1 MLTIQEDLVK
11 NSDLSPPELKIQ
23 AKKRY
28 KILHVNQDFGNLGGI
43 EKNILGFSKRMD
55 ELGPFESHIVCTADT
70 PYYHMVREA
79 GVIAHGIPF
88 PDYLPDFFK
97 KLYPRLIFRTFDLH
111 TTLHLKK
118 HLDRI
123 KPDLIHAHHG
133 RLENALFKLWGYPLV
148 YTVHGYGS
156 PFNLKFIT
164 CPKKRLLNTML
175 LPLFRWMVP
184 FLDALTFVSRSE
196 QERLIE
202 EGFVPQNAPGTVIYN
217 GLDIKN
223 ISERASKTDIQ
234 RYKQE
239 FGIDPDAIVIGYPGR
254 LDPDK
259 NSLEILGLAKKLVTN
274 HPEQKFFFI
283 IAGEGSLKAHFVSEF
298 NQPLLKGRGVC
309 LGYRRD
315 IPELLACCDL
325 TISIALQEGFG
336 LRILES
342 LAAGIPCVSYNVG
355 GIAEILDFPEGHRL
369 MVPSGD
375 LEALYQKIFEILSL
389 SSAQKQQMNVRLLER
404 ARQFDIDTY
413 VNNFIKVFTD
423 ILEPSKTIAL
433 PTTPKQRQGSHY

>member
-1 MLTIQEDLVK
+1 MPAAQQERSQ
-11 NSDLSPPELKIQ
+11 NHEMPPEHQ
-23 AKKRY
+23 SSGSPKKF

-55 ELGPFESHIVCTADT
+55 ELGPFESHIVCTDQT
-70 PYYHMVREA
+70 PYFNMVREA
-79 GVIAHGIPF
+79 GVQAHGIPF
-88 PDYLPDFFK
+88 PDYLPEFFK
-97 KLYPRLIFRTFDLH
+97 KQYPRLIFRTFDWH
-111 TTLHLKK
+111 TTVHMKK
-118 HLDRI
+118 ILDRV

-164 CPKKRLLNTML
+164 SPKKRLLNTML

-202 EGFVPQNAPGTVIYN
+202 EGFVPKNAPGTVIYN

-223 ISERASKTDIQ
+223 ISQRASQADIQ

-259 NSLEILGLAKKLVTN
+259 NSLEILELAKKLVSE
-274 HPEQKFFFI
+274 HPDKKFFFL
-283 IAGEGSLKAHFVSEF
+283 IAGEGSLKAHFVEEF
-298 NQPLLKGRGVC
+298 NQPLLKGKGVC

-342 LAAGIPCVSYNVG
+342 IAAGTPCVSYKVG
-355 GIAEILDFPEGHRL
+355 GIAEILDFPEGERM

-375 LEALYQKIFEILSL
+375 LDGIYRKIFEILDL
-389 SSAQKQQMNVRLLER
+389 SPEEKHQLNSRLLER
-404 ARQFDIDTY
+404 AHQFDIDTY
-413 VNNFIKVFTD
+413 VNNFIKVFTR
-423 ILEPSKTIAL
+423 ILEPATVSANGAV
-433 PTTPKQRQGSHY
+433 RH

>member
-1 MLTIQEDLVK
+1 MPAAQQERIHNNVMTSEHSHFG
-11 NSDLSPPELKIQ
+11 SDKKI
-23 AKKRY
+23 

-55 ELGPFESHIVCTADT
+55 ELGPFESHIVCTDQT
-70 PYYHMVREA
+70 PYYNMVREA
-79 GVIAHGIPF
+79 GVHAHGIPF
-88 PDYLPDFFK
+88 PEYLPEFFK
-97 KLYPRLIFRTFDLH
+97 KQYTRLIFRTFDLH

-118 HLDRI
+118 ILDRVR
-123 KPDLIHAHHG
+123 PDLIHAHHG

-164 CPKKRLLNTML
+164 SAKKRLLNTML
-175 LPLFRWMVP
+175 MPLFRWMVP

-196 QERLIE
+196 QARLIE
-202 EGFVPQNAPGTVIYN
+202 EGFVPKDLPGTVIYN

-223 ISERASKTDIQ
+223 IFQHASQTDTQ
-234 RYKQE
+234 YYKQE
-239 FGIDPDAIVIGYPGR
+239 LGIEPDAIVIGYTGR

-259 NSLEILGLAKKLVTN
+259 NSLEILKLAKKLVSE
-274 HPEQKFFFI
+274 HPEKKFFFL
-283 IAGEGSLKAHFVSEF
+283 IAGEGSLKAHFVEEF
-298 NQPLLKGRGVC
+298 NQPLLNGKGVC

-342 LAAGIPCVSYNVG
+342 IATGTPCVSYKVG
-355 GIAEILDFPEGHRL
+355 GIAEILDFPEGERL

-375 LEALYQKIFEILSL
+375 VDAIYRKIFELLALSPEEKRAL
-389 SSAQKQQMNVRLLER
+389 NSRLLER
-404 ARQFDIDTY
+404 AHQFDIDTY
-413 VNNFIKVFTD
+413 VHNFIKVFTA
-423 ILEPSKTIAL
+423 ILEPSNVVIKSSAQI
-433 PTTPKQRQGSHY
+433 